1 MKHVGG
7 NPLFGPLSLSLPRL
21 TSFPIVV
28 SLFLFHYELS
38 KIKEVIRIKKYGEIK
53 KHNNEKDS
61 NIQMNIFELATP
73 DATERDV
80 SRGTKS
86 SLHFCI

>member
-1 MKHVGG
+1 M
-7 NPLFGPLSLSLPRL
+7 
-21 TSFPIVV
+21 
-28 SLFLFHYELS
+28 SLFCLLYELS

-61 NIQMNIFELATP
+61 DVQMNIFELATP

-80 SRGTKS
+80 SRGAKS
-86 SLHFCI
+86 SFHFCI